1 MWRAFASLL
10 FTFLALA
17 WAVVAT
23 AVCFF
28 YSAALWRD
36 LFGHEGAFYGA
47 VAAFALCIL
56 GARFLLRIA
65 DRLIEPFNGPFDE
78 RAYRDAPRDT
88 FYANWQRYSADIVRD
103 RRYAYYVRTRQW
115 DKLVGLGPAVA
126 SGSAGADLPA
136 DLPAD
141 LATGGSPRSRISA
154 AADLS
159 PAEVSRAARRVSHKA
174 ERIERW
180 AVYDE
185 YE

>member
-36 LFGHEGAFYGA
+36 LFGHEWAFYGA

-56 GARFLLRIA
+56 GARYLLRIA

-88 FYANWQRYSADIVRD
+88 FYADWQRYSADIVRD

-115 DKLVGLGPAVA
+115 DKLAGLGPAVA
-126 SGSAGADLPA
+126 PAATAEANPPA
-136 DLPAD
+136 DPA
-141 LATGGSPRSRISA
+141 AGGFPPGRISA

-159 PAEVSRAARRVSHKA
+159 PAEVTRAARRVSHKA

-185 YE
+185 YES

>member
-1 MWRAFASLL
+1 MWRALASLL

-28 YSAALWRD
+28 YTAALWRD

-56 GARFLLRIA
+56 GARYLLRIA

-115 DKLVGLGPAVA
+115 DKLAALGPAA
-126 SGSAGADLPA
+126 AGPSGADVPVEGPAGGLP
-136 DLPAD
+136 P
-141 LATGGSPRSRISA
+141 SRTSA
-154 AADLS
+154 ADDLS
-159 PAEVSRAARRVSHKA
+159 PAELSRAARRVSHKT

-185 YE
+185 YES